1 MRKIEKE
8 TIMICYVRDIPVYY
22 EQYGE
27 GKPVLCIHGCPVDHR
42 LMTGCLEPVF
52 TQMHGYRRIYLD
64 LSGMGKT
71 PSASWIQNADDML
84 ELIKE
89 FINALI
95 SDENFL
101 IIGESYGGY
110 FTLGLI
116 REMQT
121 RIDGV
126 MLICPVINHKS
137 SNRELPAKRILWKA
151 DNFGAIADDSSIDNF
166 LNMAVIAT
174 PEIYEKYKSDILS
187 GIKIAD
193 SDFLSRYEYCF
204 TFEDD
209 LKTIEFDKPTCI
221 LTGRQ
226 DHVVGYLEAFEIL
239 DRFPRATF
247 AVLDCGGHNLQIE
260 NEPLFNQ
267 HVRDWIWRIELSLK

>member
-1 MRKIEKE
+1 MKIKE
-8 TIMICYVRDIPVYY
+8 RIIMLCYIRDLPVYY

-27 GKPVLCIHGCPVDHR
+27 GKPILCLHGCPVDHR

-52 TQMHGYRRIYLD
+52 KYINGYRRIYLD
-64 LSGMGKT
+64 LAGMGKT
-71 PSASWIQNADDML
+71 HSAPWIKNADDML
-84 ELIKE
+84 ELIKG
-89 FINALI
+89 FINI
-95 SDENFL
+95 IIPDQNFL
-101 IIGESYGGY
+101 VIGESYGGY
-110 FTLGLI
+110 LALGLI
-116 REMQT
+116 RDMQIK
-121 RIDGV
+121 IDGA
-126 MLICPVINHKS
+126 MLLCPVINHKAS
-137 SNRELPAKRILWKA
+137 DKKHPTKGTLLKS
-151 DNFGAIADDSSIDNF
+151 DNFEAITDDSDIDGF

-193 SDFLSRYEYCF
+193 AEFLSRYEYEL

-209 LKTIEFDKPTCI
+209 LKTIELDKPMCI

-226 DHVVGYLEAFEIL
+226 DHVVGYLKAFEIL

-260 NEPLFNQ
+260 IEPLFNQ
-267 HVRDWIWRIELSLK
+267 YIRDWIWRIELNTV